1 MTRGNRRMLSVAA
14 HAALAPL
21 ALLTL
26 VPFLWL
32 LTASLKS
39 TEDFF
44 TSMFLPLEEH
54 TVSYFGGWIEFHPVA
69 WDDLTLEHY
78 RRLFTELGI
87 GRALLNSVFL
97 SSATAVIAT
106 LACAAG
112 GYALAR
118 LAFTGRTVVTTLV
131 LAALI
136 VPPPLLLAPTYQL
149 LYELGLLDSFTG
161 LILPAAA
168 PAFGVFLFRQATIQ
182 SVPRDLI
189 EAARIDGC
197 SEIGIFFGVALPLV
211 RPMVGAFMLI
221 TFLAMW
227 NNFVWPQV
235 VLQTSEKFPL
245 SVAVSQLK
253 GVYKQDYGLLMAG
266 TVVSVIPPAALFL
279 LLQKEFISGLTA
291 GAVKG

>member
-1 MTRGNRRMLSVAA
+1 MGLKRTTTLTSIAA
-14 HAALAPL
+14 HTALIPL

-26 VPFLWL
+26 IPFVWL
-32 LTASLKS
+32 LIASLKN
-39 TEDFF
+39 TDDFF
-44 TSMFLPLEEH
+44 SSMFLPKN
-54 TVSYFGGWIEFHPVA
+54 
-69 WDDLTLEHY
+69 DLTGEIELTRLTLANY
-78 RRLFTELGI
+78 ARLFTELGI

-97 SSATAVIAT
+97 SSTTALLAT
-106 LACAAG
+106 LCSAAG

-118 LAFTGRTVVTTLV
+118 LRFTGRKLITAAV

-149 LYELGLLDSFTG
+149 LYELGLLNTFTG
-161 LILPAAA
+161 LILPVIA

-182 SVPRDLI
+182 SVPTDLI

-197 SEIGIFFGVALPLV
+197 SEIAIFFTIVLPLV

-221 TFLAMW
+221 TFLATW

-235 VLQTSEKFPL
+235 VLQSADKFPL

-266 TVVSVIPPAALFL
+266 TVVSILPPAMLFM